1 MALLH
6 SIIKSKKKQVEQWL
20 PSVNNQ
26 QVVFSITDVQIQNQ
40 FKAIGLTIDDI
51 KMAKAIQ
58 DLIQEH
64 SQQIAEDFYEKM
76 SNIPEYIKIIE
87 RYSNKERWID
97 VHGKSLVSML
107 DGHFDDD
114 YIKKLIRLAKG
125 HHKLG
130 VRPQWYIASFQILTS
145 NIQKILFD
153 STPNHEE
160 YFLFSNAVAK
170 LLNFH
175 QQIILEAL
183 NRTDMESKQVE
194 FQKIKE
200 DLKGKIFETS
210 ESLVT
215 ITQETNASVE
225 NLMDKSNIV
234 SQQGK
239 HTAEKS
245 KSTQLLAEDGQNQLN
260 SLEKQ
265 IQNIFDSTTTMKH
278 NVESLNQ
285 LTLQIRDVVSIV
297 EDISSQTNL
306 LALNASIE
314 AARAGEHGKGFAVVA
329 EEVRKLSEQTK
340 SSVESIR
347 AFTEQI
353 TVQKDNVSA
362 SLQEVETLTKD
373 GQQQSA
379 LTKESFDR
387 IVKAANENLDT
398 VQKTDNEIRNL
409 ASIINEIGEAIEKI
423 VESTDQL
430 NQAAQLA

>member
-145 NIQKILFD
+145 NIQKVLFD